1 MEGNVIPTIKH
12 EIIVQ
17 ENESIPQLLN
27 KILESEEMN
36 SIGIVKV
43 IFRWFSSLAINKHF
57 YSSYYS

>member
-1 MEGNVIPTIKH
+1 MREMEGNVIPTLKH

-43 IFRWFSSLAINKHF
+43 IFFSLVFIVGHKQTLLF
-57 YSSYYS
+57 